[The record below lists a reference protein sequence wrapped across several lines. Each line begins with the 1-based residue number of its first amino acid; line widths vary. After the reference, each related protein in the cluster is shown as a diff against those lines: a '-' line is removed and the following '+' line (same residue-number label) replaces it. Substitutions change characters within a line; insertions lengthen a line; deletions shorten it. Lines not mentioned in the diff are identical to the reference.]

1 MKAAKNKKNLN
12 ETPYQPQK
20 KALKK
25 KRKQYYASKGK
36 CPNFTI
42 FLRMPKINNSNLSN
56 EKQRTLKEAWTT

>member
-25 KRKQYYASKGK
+25 KRKQYYTSKGK

-42 FLRMPKINNSNLSN
+42 FLRMPKTNNSN
-56 EKQRTLKEAWTT
+56 